1 MFPLSQLTG
10 VLVKKIISSAIALMF
25 ASVTFGAVA
34 AEPAAVDKP
43 APAVKS
49 KHHGHKHPA
58 VKPEAAT
65 AGKN

>member
-1 MFPLSQLTG
+1 M
-10 VLVKKIISSAIALMF
+10 KKIISSAIALMF